1 MPRNGGNE
9 TMTAKLF
16 DLRDVRTFDLPR
28 HARNDGEVVIAES
41 GDSVPFAI
49 ARVFTVTAP
58 REAER
63 GKHAHRLCSQFMIC
77 VHGTVDVVCDDGGN
91 RRSFALDRSN
101 LALLVPP
108 TIWSTLTYRY
118 ANSVVA
124 VLCDRPYE
132 KDDYVRDYA
141 EFVAMR
147 KALPQ

>member
-1 MPRNGGNE
+1 
-9 TMTAKLF
+9 MTAKLF